1 MNFILFSYFILF
13 SLFSVTNAFVC
24 PGYDKDKKRVLWD
37 AGIGCYCNT
46 DFITNDPIG
55 GCQSQGCRIDTTK
68 GYELDNLDKYTYSD
82 SSINGKFC
90 DQTNTCPQGYSVDSG
105 CGLCTDRK
113 LDADTVCTTCLN
125 NPLYDTAT
133 CTVCA
138 NTLHELSTGCATC
151 LNPAL
156 DYSTGCLYKKCE
168 MGEVVA
174 QIPPTEYFLSEYN
187 TAPHTGVTLAE
198 CAELGNVM
206 ANKVEGKIMAPSKY
220 NDGVWFA
227 ANPFLEVTSS
237 YYAYGCIVQY
247 SSLFTQVKFNTMQT
261 DIQCGL
267 SYHYCVKRIPSK
279 TVCYN
284 DNTIEL
290 KDRYKGKYGDLCL

>member
-174 QIPPTEYFLSEYN
+174 QIQPTEYFLSEWGDG
-187 TAPHTGVTLAE
+187 TDPHTGITEAE
-198 CAELGNVM
+198 CAGLETAM
-206 ANKVEGKIMAPSKY
+206 S
-220 NDGVWFA
+220 GVWEGIMPYTLSTY
-227 ANPFLEVTSS
+227 NRG
-237 YYAYGCIVQY
+237 YAYGCVVKQSTY
-247 SSLFTQVKFNTMQT
+247 ATSGNKFTQIFFHPFETGKACGYASFN
-261 DIQCGL
+261 
-267 SYHYCVKRIPSK
+267 CVKKIPSK